1 MGVTEVLP
9 GCWFRL
15 VITPGVCA
23 CHCECVCVFAAGGFK
38 RHVILTAHGWT
49 WQKKLQAIIFH
60 LLAQTKV

>member
-1 MGVTEVLP
+1 MSLKY
-9 GCWFRL
+9 FL
-15 VITPGVCA
+15 VVGSGSLLHLVCVRA
-23 CHCECVCVFAAGGFK
+23 IVSVCVCVFAAGGFK